1 MSEREDQSK
10 TLGFTASEEDL
21 EMFDK
26 LQRKY
31 YALSKSAILRK
42 IFRAGAERI
51 LFEEKEKA

>member
-42 IFRAGAERI
+42 VFKIGAESI
-51 LFEEKEKA
+51 LLEEEKK

>member
-21 EMFDK
+21 EVFDK

-42 IFRAGAERI
+42 VFKAGAETI
-51 LFEEKEKA
+51 LSKEEKK

>member
-21 EMFDK
+21 EVFDK

-42 IFRAGAERI
+42 VFKIGAESI
-51 LFEEKEKA
+51 LLEEEKK

>member
-21 EMFDK
+21 EVFDK

-42 IFRAGAERI
+42 VFKAGAEAV
-51 LFEEKEKA
+51 LSKEEKK